1 MFTCKQITRV
11 PSKKAKERRTV
22 SAIMIKERF
31 YLFVLRINSISK
43 YINKLKFDF
52 APHLGVK
59 NVHIFWLYELYIHP
73 EGLTASE
80 LATRAMI
87 SRSLISREIE
97 NLLENGYI
105 QLQMNST
112 RKRINYNANIT
123 LTEKGVEL
131 AKNISKKGLEVQ
143 ARVNKG
149 ISDEELLIFYN
160 TLEKLQN
167 NLKELSDE
175 WEANGISVDN
185 DIIVPIS
192 ASIPSD
198 N

>member
-1 MFTCKQITRV
+1 MFTCKHDPLTIL
-11 PSKKAKERRTV
+11 KKRKENRKHP
-22 SAIMIKERF
+22 AMIKERF

-52 APHLGVK
+52 APQLGVK
-59 NVHIFWLYELYIHP
+59 NVHIFWLYELYVHP

-80 LATRAMI
+80 LASRAMI

-105 QLQMNST
+105 QMQKNSKG
-112 RKRINYNANIT
+112 KRMNYNAHIT
-123 LTEKGVEL
+123 LTEKGVNL
-131 AKNISKKGLEVQ
+131 AQNISKKGMEVQ
-143 ARVNKG
+143 SRVNQG
-149 ISDEELLIFYN
+149 ISEEDLIIFYS

-167 NLKELSDE
+167 NLRSISEE
-175 WEANGISVDN
+175 WEKNGISVEE

-192 ASIPSD
+192 ATISAD
-198 N
+198 L